1 MSKLTAS
8 DTSIFICVLSL
19 PMTTERWQQIELV
32 FQNALDLAPGEERER
47 YLTDAC
53 ADDAELRSEVD
64 KLLAQHERAG
74 SFISIGA
81 LESGELPEMTEEV
94 DGLIGKRIGSYR
106 LLREIGRGG
115 MGAVYEAERADNS
128 FQRRVAVKFIKR
140 GMDTDLILKRF
151 RNERQILASLNH
163 PNIARL
169 LDGGTTAD
177 GLPYFVMEFIEGEP
191 FYHYCDNR
199 KLGVTARLE
208 LFRQICDA
216 VDEAHRNKVVHRDLK
231 PSNILV
237 KPDGTAKLLD
247 FGIAKLLDPELAA
260 ATIEQTATQMRLMTP
275 EYASPEQ
282 VCGEPVTPAAD
293 IYSLGVLLYE
303 LLTGHRPYRFKN
315 RAIHEISRVV
325 CEQQPLA
332 PSESLTREDNLIF
345 TGTGDHRVTLAE
357 IIEARNAD
365 LKTLRRELAGNLDRV
380 ILKALRKEPAERYQ
394 TALELSEEIERVL
407 QNRPVKAEPIPISK
421 QAEAT
426 KPEKNS
432 IAILPFKHIG
442 ATGATGEAGEQ
453 FLGVGLADSIV
464 LRLSTVRRIVV
475 RPTSSV
481 IQYEN
486 SDENP
491 FEIGAELSVEY
502 IVTGTIRRAGNR
514 IRVSAQLLDI
524 AANSTAWAQSF
535 DENFTDVLTLE
546 DTISEKI
553 AELLIGQLSGEERT
567 RLEKR
572 GTNNPEA
579 YEAYLRGRY
588 FWNQFT
594 PDTFAKALE
603 AFERAVRL
611 DPDYALAYV
620 GISDYYN
627 WATIFGMVPPQE
639 GYEKTRRAVL
649 RALELNDQLGE
660 AYAVLGF
667 ITAFYDLDWTEGE
680 RLLKRALELNPNYH
694 LAHEWY
700 SALLAG
706 VGRNE
711 EGIRETIRSH
721 ELDPFSLRTK
731 TLTAWHLYQYRRYPE
746 ALAKAEEIIEMNPLY
761 YQGFFQR
768 GNVLT
773 EIGRAE
779 EAVADAERGLQLSK
793 ELGYMYYK
801 LCFALMRL
809 NRRDEAE
816 QVLRDFET
824 IASESNTAYSY
835 HLAMCCAALGDRDR
849 AFEFFNRAIEEHN
862 MWLVWLATEP
872 KLDPLRDDERFNE
885 LLRKTNRPH
894 LARRIS
900 ARKPAKTSAKSLA
913 VLPLKVHAIA
923 SATGEDDKFLGLG
936 LTDALTGRLSKIRDL
951 VVRPTASVMSVAD
964 TTDPFAAGREL
975 DVEYV
980 LDGNLRRVADR
991 VRLSV
996 QLLNVETNATGWA
1009 QTFDERL
1016 TDILELEDTISAKVA
1031 ESLAP
1036 HLTGEEQ
1043 QKLKKRGTDNAEA
1056 YEAYLRGRFH
1066 WNQFTPESLP
1076 KALESFQK
1084 AAALDPEYALAH
1096 AGLADFYIWAA
1107 IYGLI
1112 PSASALDEAEAAAR
1126 RAIELDERL
1135 GEAYASLGLIM
1146 QNRRRWAE
1154 CEKLERQALK
1164 LNPNYATGHELYAA
1178 MLVGVGRT
1186 EEGIRELKI
1195 AENLDPLSL
1204 RSKTLIAWDFYQSHR
1219 FDEALAR
1226 GRQIIDLDKNYPQG
1240 YLQIGVAL
1248 WAMGRAEEA
1257 LPFFQKFNE
1266 MIPGSGMAK
1275 YQLCYGLVA
1284 VNRHDEARSILEE
1297 MKALAAEGYVK
1308 PYFLAM
1314 AHAALGE
1321 RDRAFEYFEQS
1332 FAEYDAWML
1341 WFGTDPMLES
1351 LHDDER
1357 YVNLLERMQNPLAEK
1372 YRARL
1377 RQKPKTGGVKTT
1389 GEKSIAVLPL
1399 KILGGSVT
1407 GGDEDDY
1414 LGIGLA
1420 DALTTRLSN
1429 VRKFVVR
1436 PTSSVLKFGGEQAD
1450 AFAAGREL
1458 EVDFVLDGSVRR
1470 AGNRIRVTAQLLN
1483 VGENSTAWAE
1493 RFDENAADVLELEDS
1508 ISEKVAKSL
1517 IPHLTG
1523 AEAKQLQKR
1532 GTNNADA
1539 YEAFMRGRFYWSLQT
1554 EDGFAR
1560 AIKLFERAVE
1570 LDPDYAL
1577 AFSAIAEYYIYLAI
1591 HCVLPF
1597 AEATRRAKVAALK
1610 AVEIDADSAE
1620 AQNALGTIVINQDF
1634 DWKAGEN
1641 YMRRAI
1647 ETNPN
1652 IVSARR
1658 WYNALLIQS
1667 GRLDEAMNEARK
1679 IVELDPD
1686 SVLSLHYTAWTH
1698 YHARRYDES
1707 LEVHR
1712 RMLGG
1717 EPFYAWGHL
1726 TLSWVLRC
1734 AGKFDEA
1741 IAAARKSVTLAPKNP
1756 MYHAGLAAAQAAAGD
1771 EPGARTTLT
1780 EIEKLSAENYV
1791 SPFMQAIVYCWL
1803 GDFERTFAH
1812 LERAFDERDVWV
1824 AWIGIDPQFDSI
1836 RRDGRYF
1843 DLLRRMNH
1851 PLAPAPRTTAET
1863 EKRIQK
1869 TKSENGAKAVA
1880 VLPLKFIG
1888 ARQPDD
1894 AYLGIGLADAMI
1906 TRLSQV
1912 RRLSV
1917 RPTSAVLQFG
1927 ETTDSFEAG
1936 RKLDVDFVLDG
1947 TIRRAGARVRIS
1959 AQLLDVKSN
1968 STRWAESFDENLTD
1982 VLDLEDR
1989 VAEKVARLLIPRL
2002 TGEEKQ
2008 KLAKRG
2014 TDNAEAYEAHLRG
2027 RYHLKLFTPDNFA
2040 LAKDYFE
2047 QAIQLDPDYALA
2059 YIGLADCYFCL
2070 GTFAAESPLECY
2082 RHSREMAEKAL
2093 ELDSTLGEAYTI
2105 LGFVKFSQQYDFGR
2119 ADELLRRGIELNP
2132 NNSLGRVW
2140 YSVSLTAQK
2149 QFDKAVEEA
2158 RRAVE
2163 TNPVSPF
2170 EQQHHAWILYHT
2182 RRFDESLAHSSKIVE
2197 INPYFS
2203 HARGIHSWILRYLN
2217 RLEESISHAE
2227 AAVELSNAN
2236 PWLVGNLAATYARAG
2251 QRERAL
2257 EVLSGLGI
2265 SAGERYVS
2273 PYSMAIAYYFL
2284 GETERVFA
2292 RLEEAY
2298 AARDVWLIWLGVE
2311 PQFDSLREDP
2321 RFQDL
2326 LRRINSP
2333 AVK

>member
-1 MSKLTAS
+1 
-8 DTSIFICVLSL
+8 
-19 PMTTERWQQIELV
+19 MTTERWQQIELV

-64 KLLAQHERAG
+64 KLVAQHERAG
-74 SFISIGA
+74 SFISVGA
-81 LESGELPEMTEEV
+81 IERGELPEMTEEI
-94 DGLIGKRIGSYR
+94 DNLIGQRIGSYR
-106 LLREIGRGG
+106 LISEVGRGG

-169 LDGGTTAD
+169 LDGGTTTD

-191 FYHYCDNR
+191 LYRYCDNR

-247 FGIAKLLDPELAA
+247 FGIAKLLDPELAG

-315 RAIHEISRVV
+315 RAMHEISRVV

-332 PSESLTREDNLIF
+332 PSESLTREDNLVP
-345 TGTGDHRVTLAE
+345 TGASDKATLDE
-357 IIEARNAD
+357 IIRARSEN
-365 LKTLRRELAGNLDRV
+365 LETLRHQLSGNLDRV
-380 ILKALRKEPAERYQ
+380 ILKALRKEPGERYQ
-394 TALELSEEIERVL
+394 SAADLHADIARVL
-407 QNRPVKAEPIPISK
+407 EKRPVTAESFDSPKKNAFASDEPK
-421 QAEAT
+421 Q
-426 KPEKNS
+426 PEKNS
-432 IAILPFKHIG
+432 VAILPFKTLG
-442 ATGATGEAGEQ
+442 APGGTGDLSEEY
-453 FLGVGLADSIV
+453 LGVGLADALVS
-464 LRLSTVRRIVV
+464 RLSNVRRLVI

-481 IQYEN
+481 LNYARRTTD
-486 SDENP
+486 S
-491 FEIGAELSVEY
+491 FEAGKDLGVEF
-502 IVTGTIRRAGNR
+502 VVDGNIRRAGER
-514 IRVSAQLLDI
+514 IRVTVQLLHVEE
-524 AANSTAWAQSF
+524 NSARWAQTF
-535 DENFTDVLTLE
+535 DEKFTDVLELE

-553 AELLIGQLSGEERT
+553 AG
-567 RLEKR
+567 
-572 GTNNPEA
+572 
-579 YEAYLRGRY
+579 
-588 FWNQFT
+588 
-594 PDTFAKALE
+594 
-603 AFERAVRL
+603 
-611 DPDYALAYV
+611 
-620 GISDYYN
+620 
-627 WATIFGMVPPQE
+627 
-639 GYEKTRRAVL
+639 
-649 RALELNDQLGE
+649 
-660 AYAVLGF
+660 
-667 ITAFYDLDWTEGE
+667 
-680 RLLKRALELNPNYH
+680 
-694 LAHEWY
+694 
-700 SALLAG
+700 
-706 VGRNE
+706 
-711 EGIRETIRSH
+711 
-721 ELDPFSLRTK
+721 SL
-731 TLTAWHLYQYRRYPE
+731 
-746 ALAKAEEIIEMNPLY
+746 
-761 YQGFFQR
+761 
-768 GNVLT
+768 V
-773 EIGRAE
+773 
-779 EAVADAERGLQLSK
+779 
-793 ELGYMYYK
+793 
-801 LCFALMRL
+801 
-809 NRRDEAE
+809 
-816 QVLRDFET
+816 
-824 IASESNTAYSY
+824 
-835 HLAMCCAALGDRDR
+835 
-849 AFEFFNRAIEEHN
+849 
-862 MWLVWLATEP
+862 
-872 KLDPLRDDERFNE
+872 
-885 LLRKTNRPH
+885 
-894 LARRIS
+894 
-900 ARKPAKTSAKSLA
+900 
-913 VLPLKVHAIA
+913 
-923 SATGEDDKFLGLG
+923 
-936 LTDALTGRLSKIRDL
+936 
-951 VVRPTASVMSVAD
+951 
-964 TTDPFAAGREL
+964 
-975 DVEYV
+975 
-980 LDGNLRRVADR
+980 
-991 VRLSV
+991 
-996 QLLNVETNATGWA
+996 
-1009 QTFDERL
+1009 
-1016 TDILELEDTISAKVA
+1016 
-1031 ESLAP
+1031 P

-1043 QKLKKRGTDNAEA
+1043 KQLQKRGTNNPQA
-1056 YEAYLRGRFH
+1056 YEAYLRGRFY
-1066 WNQFTPESLP
+1066 WNQFTPEALP
-1076 KALESFQK
+1076 KALASFQT
-1084 AAALDPEYALAH
+1084 AVALDPEYALAYV
-1096 AGLADFYIWAA
+1096 GLADFYIWAN

-1112 PSASALDEAEAAAR
+1112 PSAQALDQAEAAAR
-1126 RAIELDERL
+1126 RAVEMDERL

-1154 CEKLERQALK
+1154 AEKLQRQAIK
-1164 LNPNYATGHELYAA
+1164 LNPHYVHAHEWYAA
-1178 MLVGVGRT
+1178 QLVGLGRT
-1186 EEGIRELKI
+1186 EEGVEEMLR
-1195 AENLDPLSL
+1195 AESLDPLSL
-1204 RSKTLIAWDFYQSHR
+1204 RTKTLTAWTLLQARR
-1219 FDEALAR
+1219 FDEALER
-1226 GRQIIDLDKNYPQG
+1226 GRQIVELDKNYPQG
-1240 YLQIGVAL
+1240 YSQIGLAL

-1257 LPFFQKFNE
+1257 LENFRILDRI
-1266 MIPGSGMAK
+1266 MPGSALVK
-1275 YQLCYGLVA
+1275 YELCFGLVA
-1284 VNRHDEARSILEE
+1284 ANRQAEAREVFEE
-1297 MKALAAEGYVK
+1297 IKTLASESYIK
-1308 PYFLAM
+1308 PYFLGMVHTAI
-1314 AHAALGE
+1314 GE
-1321 RDRAFEYFEQS
+1321 RDRAFELFEQS
-1332 FAEYDAWML
+1332 FAEFDPWML

-1357 YVNLLERMQNPLAEK
+1357 FVSLLERMDNPLGAQ
-1372 YRARL
+1372 YRAKL
-1377 RQKPKTGGVKTT
+1377 PQKPKTRGARTN

-1399 KILGGSVT
+1399 KILGGRVT
-1407 GGDEDDY
+1407 GGEDDDY
-1414 LGIGLA
+1414 LGVGLA

-1458 EVDFVLDGSVRR
+1458 EVDFVLDGTVRR

-1532 GTNNADA
+1532 GTNNPDA

-1597 AEATRRAKVAALK
+1597 AEATSRAKVAALK

-1679 IVELDPD
+1679 IIELDPD

-1726 TLSWVLRC
+1726 TLSWTLRC

-1756 MYHAGLAAAQAAAGD
+1756 MYYAGLAAAQAASGD
-1771 EPGARTTLT
+1771 EPAARLTLV

-1803 GDFERTFAH
+1803 GDFDRTFEL

-1836 RRDGRYF
+1836 RGDGRYF

-1851 PLAPAPRTTAET
+1851 PLAPAPQTTAQT
-1863 EKRIQK
+1863 GKRIQK

-1912 RRLSV
+1912 GRLIV

-2047 QAIQLDPDYALA
+2047 QAIRLDPDYALA

-2093 ELDSTLGEAYTI
+2093 DLDETLGEGYTI
-2105 LGFVKFSQQYDFGR
+2105 LGFVEFSQQYDFGK

-2170 EQQHHAWILYHT
+2170 EQQHYAWILYHT
-2182 RRFDESLAHSSKIVE
+2182 RRFDESLAHSSKMVE

-2203 HARGIHSWILRYLN
+2203 HARGIHSWILRHLN

-2236 PWLVGNLAATYARAG
+2236 PWLVGNLAASYARAG

-2265 SAGERYVS
+2265 SVGERYVS

-2284 GETERVFA
+2284 GETDKVFA

-2311 PQFDSLREDP
+2311 PQFDSLRGDS

-2326 LRRINSP
+2326 LRRINSSLF
-2333 AVK
+2333 K